1 MAAYQFI
8 NATATDIGTTA
19 VDIYTVPSNQ
29 KSIMIGCSV
38 SNITGAA
45 LPIDVRLV
53 KPDTTEVSL
62 AKAVRVDGGTTT
74 DIMSGK
80 KLVMQSGEKIQVV
93 SKLDDSLDCVVSI
106 LEDVD

>member
-8 NATATDIGTTA
+8 NGTATDIGTTP
-19 VDIYTVPSNQ
+19 VDVYTVPSSK

-45 LPIDVRLV
+45 LPIDVRLI
-53 KPDTTEVSL
+53 KSDDTEVSL
-62 AKAVRVDGGTTT
+62 AKAVRVEGGTTT

-80 KLVMQSGEKIQVV
+80 KLVMQSGEKVQVV
-93 SKLDDSLDCVVSI
+93 SKLDSSLDCVVSI